1 LHCNIFEKYAL
12 VSKRNNNNNNKEI
25 NGIGIG
31 MEWNVR
37 MSYLSMKS
45 WNAPRSHNGPD
56 CSPP

>member
-12 VSKRNNNNNNKEI
+12 VSKRNNNNSNNNNKEI

-37 MSYLSMKS
+37 MSYLSMKF
-45 WNAPRSHNGPD
+45 PG
-56 CSPP
+56 